1 MEEIFLSKIENCCTN
16 FSSIFLNSC
25 CDYCKQPQCDKKN
38 RLSWR
43 CFFIWIWIYYKTTCG
58 MQKQTSILSM
68 EKDFSEYIYCCFLK
82 ILLCSFYVKGKN
94 NINVKMIY
102 YFCNFIAKLWIFK
115 TCHDFSFEISLA

>member
-1 MEEIFLSKIENCCTN
+1 
-16 FSSIFLNSC
+16 
-25 CDYCKQPQCDKKN
+25 
-38 RLSWR
+38 
-43 CFFIWIWIYYKTTCG
+43 

-102 YFCNFIAKLWIFK
+102 YFAILSQSCEFSKLVMIFHSK
-115 TCHDFSFEISLA
+115 